1 MSFFSDDMKK
11 RTKAI
16 GVAVIRLINGLPA
29 RAVSFR
35 VMDQIISSATSIGA
49 NFRAACRAKSSADF
63 INKLKIVEEETD
75 ETMFWIEV
83 LNESEIISKDKTE
96 KLYKELDEIL
106 SIVVSSINTSR
117 SKSNRYA
124 K

>member
-1 MSFFSDDMKK
+1 MSYFSDDMKK

-16 GVAVIRLINGLPA
+16 GVAVIKLMNGLPA
-29 RAVSFR
+29 RVVSFR

-49 NFRAACRAKSSADF
+49 NFRAACRAKSTADF

-96 KLYKELDEIL
+96 KLYTELDEIL